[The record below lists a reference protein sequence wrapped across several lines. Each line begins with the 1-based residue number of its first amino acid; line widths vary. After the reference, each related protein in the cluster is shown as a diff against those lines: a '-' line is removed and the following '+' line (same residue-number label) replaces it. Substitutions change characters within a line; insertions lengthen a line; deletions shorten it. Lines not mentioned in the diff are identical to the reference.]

1 MLATQNPTQTKAWAA
16 LEAHFAKVKDV
27 TLQQLFAQ
35 DAARAPKYT
44 LQWEDFLVDYSKNNW
59 DETTRNLLLQLAEEC
74 DLKASIEKYFTGD
87 KINATEG
94 RAVLHTALRSAE
106 KQILVD
112 GQNVI
117 PEVEE
122 VKAKIKAFSQEIISG
137 KRKGYTGK
145 PFTDVVNIGIGGS
158 DLGPVMVSE
167 ALKFYK
173 NHLNINFI
181 SNVDGDHVHEVIKH
195 LNPETTLFVIVSKT
209 FTTQETLS
217 NALTVKKWFLKHAKE
232 ADVAQARCKNRSR
245 CFVRAQNRYAQ
256 TRGSAGSDDHP
267 PSGTHPVGRG
277 ASGASV
283 GNGGRTRRKP
293 TGRTRAR
300 NAIPANRSRSSPSA
314 RRETQAGNAC
324 GQTSPQHPKH
334 GRFAC
339 RPAPFR
345 RPPAPVRHSQNRA
358 PDGGQHLPVDRRYA
372 AWRIVPRRNRHP
384 AGQYARRHP
393 PQPAAGAQNQLGESR
408 PRVQPAS
415 FGSANPRRIACTEA

>member
-44 LQWEDFLVDYSKNNW
+44 LQWEDFWVDYSKNNW

-106 KQILVD
+106 KEILVD

-173 NHLNINFI
+173 NHLNIHFI

-217 NALTVKKWFLKHAKE
+217 NALTVKKWFLLVE
-232 ADVAQARCKNRSR
+232 C
-245 CFVRAQNRYAQ
+245 
-256 TRGSAGSDDHP
+256 G
-267 PSGTHPVGRG
+267 G
-277 ASGASV
+277 AYH
-283 GNGGRTRRKP
+283 
-293 TGRTRAR
+293 
-300 NAIPANRSRSSPSA
+300 
-314 RRETQAGNAC
+314 C
-324 GQTSPQHPKH
+324 
-334 GRFAC
+334 
-339 RPAPFR
+339 
-345 RPPAPVRHSQNRA
+345 
-358 PDGGQHLPVDRRYA
+358 
-372 AWRIVPRRNRHP
+372 
-384 AGQYARRHP
+384 
-393 PQPAAGAQNQLGESR
+393 
-408 PRVQPAS
+408 S
-415 FGSANPRRIACTEA
+415 FGRI